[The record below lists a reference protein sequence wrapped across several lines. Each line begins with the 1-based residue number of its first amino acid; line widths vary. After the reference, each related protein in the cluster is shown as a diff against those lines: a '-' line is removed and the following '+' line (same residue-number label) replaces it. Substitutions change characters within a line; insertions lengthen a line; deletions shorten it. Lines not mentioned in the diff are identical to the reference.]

1 MIYDFELER
10 QLLAGLIKTPDDFSE
25 ISNFVDQSDF
35 YSEET
40 NLHSAI
46 FTIIKQ
52 AIDSGEDIDEVIIAQ
67 RVSSIGL
74 SFEDNLNPADYIKS
88 LALRK
93 VPKGNVVKT
102 ARELKK
108 ISIRRGI
115 YNSAQQVSKKMRSM
129 PPEATYKDIVEKADN
144 IYNSKINL
152 YEIGNDV
159 PENIYED

>member
-52 AIDSGEDIDEVIIAQ
+52 AIDSGEDIDEVIEWYKRERDAIDRKFNSNSKKGGNFSGSAPKSVKADGLPDKEE
-67 RVSSIGL
+67 RFEAIGVVGHNKEECEQVAREKDAL
-74 SFEDNLNPADYIKS
+74 PVDYKKAAEK
-88 LALRK
+88 LK
-93 VPKGNVVKT
+93 K
-102 ARELKK
+102 ELKK
-108 ISIRRGI
+108 DTLETKDLI
-115 YNSAQQVSKKMRSM
+115 KMH
-129 PPEATYKDIVEKADN
+129 E
-144 IYNSKINL
+144 
-152 YEIGNDV
+152 
-159 PENIYED
+159 